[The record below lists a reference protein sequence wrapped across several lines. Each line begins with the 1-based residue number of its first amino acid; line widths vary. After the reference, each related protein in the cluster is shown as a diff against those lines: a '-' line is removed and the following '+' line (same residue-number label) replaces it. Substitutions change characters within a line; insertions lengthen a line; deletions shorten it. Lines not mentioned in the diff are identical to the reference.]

1 MATLVIHDIPD
12 DLLEK
17 LERSARENGRAVE
30 REAVVWLSQIQVLSP
45 LDRPTTEEMI
55 RSFREL
61 RNRYPDSYVTEEDVT
76 RGKREG
82 RLGDSE
88 DDPYRI
94 VPSRFASPMKPEEFI
109 EYTQQLSR
117 KLEGKV
123 WVTEEE
129 VNRAK
134 REGRLG
140 DEAVKTDQEPDPW
153 LEIAR
158 QTRESM
164 PGVHITDEEELN
176 RFKRE
181 GRL

>member
-1 MATLVIHDIPD
+1 MATLTIHNIPD
-12 DLLEK
+12 DLLKK
-17 LERSARENGRAVE
+17 LEHSARENSRAVDE
-30 REAVVWLSQIQVLSP
+30 EAVIWLSSVEATEPAEQPSP
-45 LDRPTTEEMI
+45 EDRI
-55 RSFREL
+55 RGFRKLQE
-61 RNRYPDSYVTEEDVT
+61 RYPDVHITDEQIT
-76 RGKREG
+76 RAKREG
-82 RLGDSE
+82 RHGDSE

-94 VPSRFASPMKPEEFI
+94 IPSRFADSMKPEEFI
-109 EYTQQLSR
+109 EYTDELKN

-129 VNRAK
+129 VNQAK

-140 DEAVKTDQEPDPW
+140 DEATDQEPDPW

-158 QTRESM
+158 KTRESM
-164 PGVHITDEEELN
+164 PGVYITDEEELN